1 MTRYPTAVQVHETSE
16 QVTFDMPAPRRPLM
30 AFFMASWLVGWAYGI
45 VFMSQQF
52 FSGAPFG
59 ADRIFLAVWC
69 GFWLAAG
76 GWGATWLAWLL
87 AGRERVTLDR
97 TSLRIRKSVFEVGFT
112 ATYPLSG
119 ITQLRTF
126 GREVPPLLAA
136 GLNFTGRGASGVRFS
151 LRNRTV
157 RFARAL
163 DELTARSVVDTM
175 RAHHPFDDTVAVP
188 VKPAA

>member
-1 MTRYPTAVQVHETSE
+1 VVQIQETP
-16 QVTFDMPAPRRPLM
+16 QRVVFDMPAPRRPLM
-30 AFFMASWLVGWAYGI
+30 AALMALWLVGWAYGI

-59 ADRIFLAVWC
+59 VDRLFPAVWC
-69 GFWLAAG
+69 AIWLAAG

-87 AGRERVTLDR
+87 AGRERVTVENGE
-97 TSLRIRKSVFEVGFT
+97 LRIRQSVLGAGFT
-112 ATYPLSG
+112 STYPLSR

-136 GLNFTGRGASGVRFS
+136 GLNFTGRGASGVRFCA
-151 LRNRTV
+151 RNRTV

-163 DELTARSVVDTM
+163 DELTARSVVDTL